1 MPWTRSTPV
10 RTGRLVSKRTA
21 RSARVRT
28 RSTSSRGLPGWSG
41 RPRRSQPPERLQL
54 AGELRERE
62 GAKGIHRGASDSH
75 FEVQVG
81 AGRVAACADQPD
93 AYSLADP
100 HADADADARE
110 RRVH

>member
-10 RTGRLVSKRTA
+10 RTDRLVSKRTS

-28 RSTSSRGLPGWSG
+28 CSTSCRGSPAWSG
-41 RPRRSQPPERLQL
+41 RPRRSQPREGLQL

-62 GAKGIHRGASDSH
+62 GAKGIHRGAADPH

-100 HADADADARE
+100 HADADVDA
-110 RRVH
+110 